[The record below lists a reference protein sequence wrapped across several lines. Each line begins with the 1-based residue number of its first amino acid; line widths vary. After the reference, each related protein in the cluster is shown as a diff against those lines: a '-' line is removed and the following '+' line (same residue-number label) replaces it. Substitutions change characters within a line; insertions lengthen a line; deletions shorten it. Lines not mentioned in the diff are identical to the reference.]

1 MERSVPLK
9 VSAYLA
15 PRFWSVWVLMGL
27 LRVVAFLPLSWLV
40 LIGSGVG
47 ELYYWLSP
55 RRRKIA
61 EINLKI
67 AFADAGAAEIRSTSK
82 ACFRN
87 LGVGVFELGLTWW
100 RSDKVASLCEVEGL
114 RHLHAA
120 ASRGKGVIILTAHFS
135 CLEVGGPLINQQVP
149 LQAMYKRPHNEL
161 FGKFMQRGRA
171 RYTHAIVEYHKPIA
185 LIKGLKKGYATWY
198 APDQDFGQKDT
209 VFVPFFGVQATALT
223 APARIA
229 KMSGAAVVPYY
240 IARKPDASGYRM
252 VFLPPLE
259 DFPTGDAVRDA
270 ERINGIIE
278 DMIMRNPR
286 QYLWVHQRYKNR
298 PDGRRGMYPP
308 FVGQDST
315 AP

>member
-1 MERSVPLK
+1 MKPTVPLK

-15 PRFWSVWVLMGL
+15 PRFWSVWVLIGL
-27 LRVVAFLPLSWLV
+27 LRIVAFLPLSWLV
-40 LIGSGVG
+40 LIGGGVG
-47 ELYYWLSP
+47 DLYYWLSP

-67 AFADAGAAEIRSTSK
+67 AFPDADAAEIRSMSK

-87 LGVGVFELGLTWW
+87 LGVAAFELGLTWW
-100 RSDKVASLCEVEGL
+100 RPERVISLCEVEGL
-114 RHLHAA
+114 EHLHAA
-120 ASRGKGVIILTAHFS
+120 ARRGKGVIILTAHFT

-161 FGKFMQRGRA
+161 FGTFMRRGRA

-185 LIKGLKKGYATWY
+185 LIKGLKKGHATWY
-198 APDQDFGQKDT
+198 APDQDFGAKDT

-229 KMSGAAVVPYY
+229 KISGAAVVPYY
-240 IARKPDASGYRM
+240 IARKADASGYRM
-252 VFLPPLE
+252 VFLPALE
-259 DFPTGDAVRDA
+259 DFPSGDAVADA
-270 ERINGIIE
+270 RLVNRVIE

-308 FVGQDST
+308 FVEQDS
-315 AP
+315 ALP